1 MNALSARVTEEVPIN
16 NTLSGLALAGGRSLL
31 GLAGLPDG
39 SRSGVGGGLLTR
51 TPLLP
56 LSWMIRGLYLEN
68 GNRDQNLVYKIQWGS
83 GVLPR
88 YTSSILGLCY
98 AIQVIM
104 ERRRNGGGKGE
115 GGERCV

>member
-1 MNALSARVTEEVPIN
+1 MQFARSLGPAERGRERESKGREAHSTNALADADARLV
-16 NTLSGLALAGGRSLL
+16 
-31 GLAGLPDG
+31 
-39 SRSGVGGGLLTR
+39 
-51 TPLLP
+51 
-56 LSWMIRGLYLEN
+56 IRGLYLEN

-88 YTSSILGLCY
+88 YTSGILGLCY

-115 GGERCV
+115 KGGGGGGGGGEGGGV